1 MPRPAL
7 DCRGHRLKGRLAGTI
22 GSRNYCPNPR
32 RPAGTSLRGRRKD
45 FALAPGRRQLPDD
58 PGGLQLVD
66 KIIDGGCRSRNP
78 LVLFV
83 GEYPLGKSPLG
94 ESLTLSFVTGGVLGD
109 EEPVQRPLLAEA
121 PTHPV
126 GCRRRSRQRSPA
138 WRVPGSRIY
147 AGAGIALPLSASR
160 VEVLAQDGA
169 LAGRVRLSVP
179 TTYGHYRLPPVLA
192 RFAQQYPQVQVELNI
207 TNRNVDLV
215 AEGFDLAI
223 RLGQLPDSG
232 LVARKLEDALL
243 LLVAAPDYLQR
254 RGTPQTLD
262 ELQQHLCLPFV
273 MPRTGRL
280 APWVFRDG
288 GRDVDWLPRS
298 SIETS
303 DDVLGVVSLAEQG
316 IGICQSYEFIVRE
329 RLQRGQL
336 VEVLPQLRGRSR
348 PFSVIYAPHRRQSA
362 AARAMIELLVGNAAV
377 VGDGAD

>member
-1 MPRPAL
+1 MSRKFDYLGDVEVFMAVVEHGSFTAGAVAL
-7 DCRGHRLKGRLAGTI
+7 STTPSVLSRAVTRLEARLGRQLLQRTTRRVGLTDAGRLYLEQVRTAFG
-22 GSRNYCPNPR
+22 
-32 RPAGTSLRGRRKD
+32 L
-45 FALAPGRRQLPDD
+45 LDD
-58 PGGLQLVD
+58 A
-66 KIIDGGCRSRNP
+66 
-78 LVLFV
+78 
-83 GEYPLGKSPLG
+83 E
-94 ESLTLSFVTGGVLGD
+94 
-109 EEPVQRPLLAEA
+109 VQ
-121 PTHPV
+121 
-126 GCRRRSRQRSPA
+126 G
-138 WRVPGSRIY
+138 
-147 AGAGIALPLSASR
+147 
-160 VEVLAQDGA
+160 QDGA

-232 LVARKLEDALL
+232 LVARKLEDAPL
-243 LLVAAPDYLQR
+243 LLVAAPGYLQR
-254 RGTPQTLD
+254 RGTPQTLED
-262 ELQQHLCLPFV
+262 LQQHMCLPFV

-329 RLQRGQL
+329 RLQRGEL

-348 PFSVIYAPHRRQSA
+348 SFSLIYAPHRRQSA
-362 AARAMIELLVGNAAV
+362 AARAMIELLVGNGSLV
-377 VGDGAD
+377 EDGVG